1 MPDRKVNYEEEDLFT
16 GWMLLSYK
24 KKTEASSA
32 MENYPVTNASDEDI
46 RTWWS
51 AATGEPGE
59 WLSIELDDNSS
70 VNAIQVNFA
79 DNESNLKPGDSNIHY
94 CYRILAS
101 DDGNSWDVIVDRS
114 NNTADACH
122 EYLVLEMPVKAK
134 FIKIENVKVP
144 DGKFSLYDLRIFG
157 LREGKVPS
165 EVKDFTVVRGEPDTR
180 KARLEWPE
188 DSKAT
193 GYIVNY
199 GTDISKLY
207 SSVMVYGANSL
218 MVTGLNK
225 DVTYYF
231 SIDAFNE
238 SGITRGARI
247 IEE

>member
-1 MPDRKVNYEEEDLFT
+1 
-16 GWMLLSYK
+16 
-24 KKTEASSA
+24 
-32 MENYPVTNASDEDI
+32 
-46 RTWWS
+46 
-51 AATGEPGE
+51 
-59 WLSIELDDNSS
+59 
-70 VNAIQVNFA
+70 
-79 DNESNLKPGDSNIHY
+79 
-94 CYRILAS
+94 
-101 DDGNSWDVIVDRS
+101 
-114 NNTADACH
+114 
-122 EYLVLEMPVKAK
+122 MPVKAK